1 MEILMFDLVGKF
13 AHFRKFYTN
22 NTAMSFTIPPR
33 TTLMGIVGA
42 ILGKPRDSY
51 YEELASDKIR
61 FGIQVKSNLKKSF
74 HRINY
79 LKVESER
86 DFRGRNLHV
95 QTPVEIV
102 SGYDIRKD
110 NVRYRIYIS
119 YYGNSNNSF
128 QELKDALLFNRVNY
142 NISLG
147 TANHTASIENVS
159 LIESKEINENKIDSE
174 FIYINTACKSENV
187 EEIKFDKEEQEK
199 YNFIE
204 EEMMP
209 ADFIA
214 NYDREVEKMNRL
226 IYTTGDI
233 PLYAKFSGTLY
244 SFRIQNET
252 VNIQFLD

>member
-1 MEILMFDLVGKF
+1 MEILSFDLVGKF
-13 AHFRKFYTN
+13 AHFRKYYTN

-51 YEELASDKIR
+51 YEEFASDKLR
-61 FGIQVKSNLKKSF
+61 FGIQVKSNIKKSF
-74 HRINY
+74 HRVNY
-79 LKVESER
+79 LMIKDER
-86 DFRGRNLHV
+86 DFRGRLPHV

-102 SGYDIRKD
+102 SGNDLRKD

-119 YYGNSNNSF
+119 YYGEDNTF
-128 QELKDALLFNRVNY
+128 KELKTALLSNKINF

-147 TANHTASIENVS
+147 TANHSASIENLS
-159 LIESKEINENKIDSE
+159 LIEDAEIQENKIDGK
-174 FIYINTACKSENV
+174 FISIDSVCKSENI
-187 EEIKFDKEEQEK
+187 EEIKFEKEEQDK

-204 EEMMP
+204 EELMP
-209 ADFIA
+209 ADFKA
-214 NYDREVEKMNRL
+214 NFDREVEKMNRV

-244 SFRIQNET
+244 SFKRQKEI

>member
-51 YEELASDKIR
+51 YEELSSDKIR

-74 HRINY
+74 HRVNY
-79 LKVESER
+79 LMIKDER
-86 DFRGRNLHV
+86 DFRGRRSHV
-95 QTPVEIV
+95 QTPVEVV
-102 SGYDIRKD
+102 SGYDLRKD
-110 NVRYRIYIS
+110 NIRYRIYVS
-119 YYGNSNNSF
+119 YNGESNNSF
-128 QELKDALLFNRVNY
+128 QKLKEALLFNKVSY
-142 NISLG
+142 NITLG
-147 TANHTASIENVS
+147 TANHSASIEKVT
-159 LIESKEINENKIDSE
+159 LIENKEIAENKIDNE
-174 FIYINTACKSENV
+174 FISIDSACKSENIK
-187 EEIKFDKEEQEK
+187 EIKFDKEEQDK

-209 ADFIA
+209 ADFKA

-233 PLYAKFSGTLY
+233 PLYAKYSGTLY
-244 SFRIQNET
+244 SFKNKNKT